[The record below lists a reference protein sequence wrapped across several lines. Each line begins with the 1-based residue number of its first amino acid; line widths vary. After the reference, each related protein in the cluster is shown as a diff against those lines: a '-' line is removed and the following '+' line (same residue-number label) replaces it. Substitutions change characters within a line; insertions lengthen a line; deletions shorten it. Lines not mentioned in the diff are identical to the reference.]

1 MHCDT
6 KPAVLCKLVSE
17 LNMADASG
25 CDLDH
30 LLERLFNI
38 LQKMPSLCFM
48 PKGAIIMF
56 NPKKEPVRVAH
67 YGLKPTWMTNDDN
80 DELKDFRAPF
90 CEQAS
95 IVPLSGVS
103 GGQSSTSR
111 ICVLP
116 LHNNHQPFGQVLL
129 FTDPAW
135 TSPAPEDLE
144 FLSDLS
150 FALSNS
156 INRFMLYSAM
166 HMRDMELED
175 ARTEGMQRL
184 GTASE
189 YRDNET
195 GMHVMRMTNFACSI
209 AKALGLSDEQRE
221 ILAITAPMHDV
232 GKIGITDAILLKPG
246 KLTSEEFEII
256 KSHTE
261 IGGRLLKGSDS
272 IHVSACE
279 IAICHHENWDGSGYP
294 AGLRGEEIPVLA
306 RVCAV
311 ADVFD
316 ALMSDRPYKDAW
328 PLEKTVDFIYSES
341 GGKFDP
347 AVVVAFEK
355 ALPDILR
362 IRELYRDEVI
372 DPSQI
377 LHLPEQ
383 PYHEDRWICWDE
395 SLRVGIDAID
405 EHHRYLFDLV
415 NDLIDVVANKLGTRE
430 LSRVLKAIFQYAAI
444 HFQAEERMMKQY
456 AYKRHSIQQHQHN
469 IFVERMLEL
478 QEEFRHNPL
487 VAQFEILAYLRDWL
501 FTHIRDED
509 SQLSALAW

>member
-1 MHCDT
+1 
-6 KPAVLCKLVSE
+6 
-17 LNMADASG
+17 MADTPG

-38 LQKMPSLCFM
+38 LQKMPSLHFM
-48 PKGAIIMF
+48 PKGAIIMY
-56 NPKKEPVRVAH
+56 NPQKKPVRVAH
-67 YGLKPTWMTNDDN
+67 YGLKPACMANDEH
-80 DELKDFRAPF
+80 DELKEFCAPF
-90 CEQAS
+90 CEDAY
-95 IVPLSGVS
+95 IIPLSGAIA
-103 GGQSSTSR
+103 GDKER

-116 LHNNHQPFGQVLL
+116 LHNNQHPFGQVLL

-135 TSPAPEDLE
+135 ASPSPDELQ

-156 INRFMLYSAM
+156 ISRFMMYSAM
-166 HMRDMELED
+166 HMRDIELED
-175 ARTEGMQRL
+175 ARTEGIQRL

-195 GMHVMRMTNFACSI
+195 GMHVMRMTNFAGSI

-221 ILAITAPMHDV
+221 ILSIAAPMHDV
-232 GKIGITDAILLKPG
+232 GKIGISDAILLKPG
-246 KLTSEEFEII
+246 KLTNEEFDII

-261 IGGRLLKGSDS
+261 IGGRLLRGSDS
-272 IHVSACE
+272 IHVNACE

-294 AGLRGEEIPVLA
+294 AGLRGEKIPVLA

-316 ALMSDRPYKDAW
+316 ALMSERPYKDAW
-328 PLEKTVDFIYSES
+328 PLEKTVEFIRSES

-347 AVVVAFEK
+347 AVVVAFEI
-355 ALPDILR
+355 ALPEILR

-372 DPSQI
+372 DPSQT
-377 LHLPEQ
+377 LNLPEL
-383 PYHEDRWICWDE
+383 PSHETRWISWDE

-415 NDLIDVVANKLGTRE
+415 NDLIDVVANKLGARE
-430 LSRVLKAIFQYAAI
+430 LSRVLKALFQYAAI

-456 AYKRHSIQQHQHN
+456 AYKRQDIQLHQHN
-469 IFVERMLEL
+469 LFVERMQKF
-478 QEEFRHNPL
+478 QEELRHNPF
-487 VAQFEILAYLRDWL
+487 VAQFEILAYVRDWL
-501 FTHIRDED
+501 ITHIRDED